1 MAYERQRINDVVQMG
16 REATEGVA
24 TAATA
29 RLAALNF
36 TIGPAIETKQ
46 MKAAGSRA
54 HSVNMLNKQWA
65 SVTLEESPCTYDELP
80 KALAMAFG
88 APVITTP
95 GGGTNSR
102 NHVFTPPNSTPMT
115 PVPFTIESGSFV
127 RADRAAG
134 ARLSA
139 IAMNFSRDD
148 GVSVSGEGMAQS
160 YTDDVQLTKNATYTL
175 TANATP
181 PTAGTYTLTHSGNTT
196 AGIAF
201 GATPA
206 TVQTALEGLA
216 SIGAGQVVVSLTT
229 AGPTTATANTVYTIE
244 FRGLLAGQAV
254 TLTGTFTGL
263 TPSGSIALAA
273 GVVGSTPSS
282 APIIPIQGT
291 QISVYADSTAAGL
304 GTTQLLRV
312 LSGGF
317 DISDLYGPLW
327 VLNRSLTGYAANV
340 ETDPSDNLTG
350 TLVVEA
356 DAAGMGILTNVSA
369 GTKVFLRFEAVGPTI
384 ESSITYRLWVDLCV
398 AITDAQKG
406 EEQGVD
412 TMEYSFVIMYDTTW
426 AKFMEITMRNT
437 LTAIT

>member
-216 SIGAGQVVVSLTT
+216 SIGAGDH
-229 AGPTTATANTVYTIE
+229 GHRE
-244 FRGLLAGQAV
+244 HGLYHRVPRSARR
-254 TLTGTFTGL
+254 
-263 TPSGSIALAA
+263 PSGHPHRHVHGPDSLGVHRA
-273 GVVGSTPSS
+273 G
-282 APIIPIQGT
+282 
-291 QISVYADSTAAGL
+291 
-304 GTTQLLRV
+304 
-312 LSGGF
+312 GGRGRLHAQQRP
-317 DISDLYGPLW
+317 DHPDPGH
-327 VLNRSLTGYAANV
+327 
-340 ETDPSDNLTG
+340 TD
-350 TLVVEA
+350 
-356 DAAGMGILTNVSA
+356 
-369 GTKVFLRFEAVGPTI
+369 
-384 ESSITYRLWVDLCV
+384 
-398 AITDAQKG
+398 
-406 EEQGVD
+406 
-412 TMEYSFVIMYDTTW
+412 
-426 AKFMEITMRNT
+426 
-437 LTAIT
+437 